1 MGTAYRNRIGC
12 DLISIYMLFYIFL
25 LTFPSVACFRC
36 RRYPLYRREREKVF
50 GLNTLWKRK
59 IQPETAK
66 PPDLF
71 AFNRVCTNFYG
82 RQRERATDKNK
93 ILITNI
99 FQYNCFILET
109 ESRYNITSCFHLHKI
124 FYSAWNLQVID
135 VFCALFE

>member
-59 IQPETAK
+59 ILPETAK

-71 AFNRVCTNFYG
+71 AFNRVCTNFNG
-82 RQRERATDKNK
+82 RARKYATGG
-93 ILITNI
+93 
-99 FQYNCFILET
+99 
-109 ESRYNITSCFHLHKI
+109 
-124 FYSAWNLQVID
+124 
-135 VFCALFE
+135 